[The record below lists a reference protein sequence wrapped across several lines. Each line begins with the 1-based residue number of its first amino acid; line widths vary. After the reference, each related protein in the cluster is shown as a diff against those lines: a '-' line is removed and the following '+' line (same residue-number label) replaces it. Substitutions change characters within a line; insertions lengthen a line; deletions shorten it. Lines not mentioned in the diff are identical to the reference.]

1 MNLQLNE
8 FDEEDRGLLEAAA
21 AWLRDVDPA
30 DLRGD
35 WPSTLARQRGIDFAT
50 AALFVHVRSRDGK
63 GDANDTWRG
72 GWRHGDAAS
81 LQEVTVAVAPGA
93 FYREHPWTEADGA
106 AIRTAASELGCTTEL
121 IPTASIGTLRN
132 NAESIISW
140 LRERAGERIVL
151 VSLSKGG
158 ADVKTALAQPRA
170 EAAFR
175 SVIGWINIGGT
186 TDGSPMVAWLLARSW
201 ATLIYRLLFW
211 KRGRNFQFI
220 RDMDRHLGG
229 PLDFEVLL
237 PPHMGAVH
245 IAGFPLQR
253 HLRGKRA
260 AAWHKRLAAWGPND
274 GAAILADACRL
285 PGAVIP
291 VWGAD
296 HFSKDRLDLPALVTS
311 ALESIIAGD
320 VSMELAAARVD
331 ELSERRPHPVAGA
344 P

>member
-1 MNLQLNE
+1 MNLLLNE

-21 AWLRDVDPA
+21 AWLRDADPA

-35 WPSTLARQRGIDFAT
+35 WPRPLASQRGIDFAT
-50 AALFVHVRSRDGK
+50 AALFVHARSRDVE
-63 GDANDTWRG
+63 GDASDTRYG

-81 LQEVTVAVAPGA
+81 LREVTVAVAPGA

-106 AIRTAASELGCTTEL
+106 AIRAAASELGCATEL
-121 IPTASIGTLRN
+121 IPTASIGTLRD

-140 LRERAGERIVL
+140 LRERAGERVVL

-158 ADVKTALAQPRA
+158 ADVKTALAHPRA

-186 TDGSPMVAWLLARSW
+186 TDGSPMVAWLLERSW
-201 ATLIYRLLFW
+201 ATLIYRFLFW

-220 RDMDRHLGG
+220 RDLDRRAGG
-229 PLDFEVLL
+229 PLDFEVRL
-237 PPHMGAVH
+237 PPHMRAVH

-260 AAWHKRLAAWGPND
+260 AAWHKRLATWGPND

-285 PGAVIP
+285 PGSVIP
-291 VWGAD
+291 VWGAN
-296 HFSKDRLDLPALVTS
+296 HFSKDRLNLPVLVGR
-311 ALESIIAGD
+311 ALESIVAAD
-320 VSMELAAARVD
+320 VSMDDAAARVD
-331 ELSERRPHPVAGA
+331 ELIEKRPQPIAGA